1 MARPVKTWDIA
12 IELDPSAAEPLFLQ
26 IARGISA
33 DIQCGR
39 LLAGTRL
46 PGSRSLA
53 ATLSVHRNTVVA
65 AYEELLAEGW
75 LESSQASGTFV
86 ADILPPSVPEKRN
99 NSPRRLRQPGYELPE
114 RSTGLPTD
122 TPNRDELLP
131 MGDGVCDPR
140 LLSVTEFGR
149 KYRRILETHRLEVLS
164 YGNAQGHPR
173 LRQALSEML
182 NTARGLDTDSSH
194 VLVTQGTQMALDL
207 VARALIS
214 PGDVVIVEALGY
226 RPAWAAFQ
234 QYGAKLVPVR
244 VDAQG
249 IDTDRIKAIA
259 AKHRVRAVYTTPHHQ
274 YPTTVIMNPARR
286 MALLELA
293 QQHRF
298 AIVEDDYDHEYHYE
312 GRPVLP
318 MASRDAHGVVIYL
331 GTLAKLL
338 APGIRL
344 GFVAAPAAVIELLTA
359 HRLIVDR
366 QGDHPLQ
373 MTVAEL
379 LDDGTIPRHARRA
392 RRIYQTRRD
401 HVVKALRKQLGGAIT
416 FNVPQG
422 GMALWAEVSGDINV
436 EAWARSAVEHGV
448 AIRTGGSL
456 AFDGRYRPNI
466 RLGFAALDEG
476 ELDTAVHRL
485 AKALA
490 NTPKN

>member
-1 MARPVKTWDIA
+1 MARPVKTWEFA
-12 IELDPSAAEPLFLQ
+12 VELDPAAAEPMFLQ

-33 DIQCGR
+33 DIQRGR

-53 ATLSVHRNTVVA
+53 TTLNVHRNTVVA

-75 LESSQASGTFV
+75 LKSSPASGTFV
-86 ADILPPSVPEKRN
+86 ADILPPSIGRN
-99 NSPRRLRQPGYELPE
+99 CTDPPHRLRQPGYPLPQH
-114 RSTGLPTD
+114 SAYLPTD
-122 TPNRDELLP
+122 TPRDSGVLT
-131 MGDGVCDPR
+131 MGDGVSDPR
-140 LLSVTEFGR
+140 LLSITEFGR
-149 KYRRILETHRLEVLS
+149 KYRRILETYRLDVLS
-164 YGNAQGHPR
+164 YGYAQGHPR
-173 LRQALSEML
+173 LCQALSQML
-182 NTARGLDTDSSH
+182 NTARGLDTDGSQI
-194 VLVTQGTQMALDL
+194 LVTQGTQMALNL
-207 VARALIS
+207 VARALIR
-214 PGDVVIVEALGY
+214 PGDVVIVETLGY
-226 RPAWAAFQ
+226 RPAWAVFQ
-234 QYGAKLVPVR
+234 QYGAHLIPVR
-244 VDAQG
+244 VDAEG
-249 IDTDRIKAIA
+249 IDTERIKSIT
-259 AKHRVRAVYTTPHHQ
+259 AKQTVRAVYTTPHHQ
-274 YPTTVIMNPARR
+274 YPTTVIMSPARR

-298 AIVEDDYDHEYHYE
+298 AIVEDDYDHEFHYE

-318 MASRDAHGVVIYL
+318 LASRDAHGVVIYL

-338 APGIRL
+338 APGFRL
-344 GFVAAPAAVIELLTA
+344 GFVAAPTAVIDLLTA

-392 RRIYQTRRD
+392 RRTYQARRD
-401 HVVKALRKQLGGAIT
+401 HAVKVLHRRLGGALA

-422 GMALWAEVSGDINV
+422 GMAIWTEVAGDIDV
-436 EAWARSAVEHGV
+436 EAWARSAIAHGV

-476 ELDTAVHRL
+476 EFDTGVRRL

-490 NTPKN
+490 DLPKH